1 VVTGGEGSDGGEA
14 VEKDGVLRFRVGR
27 ERGKR

>member
-1 VVTGGEGSDGGEA
+1 VVTGGKGSGGGEA
-14 VEKDGVLRFRVGR
+14 VEKDGVLWFRVGR